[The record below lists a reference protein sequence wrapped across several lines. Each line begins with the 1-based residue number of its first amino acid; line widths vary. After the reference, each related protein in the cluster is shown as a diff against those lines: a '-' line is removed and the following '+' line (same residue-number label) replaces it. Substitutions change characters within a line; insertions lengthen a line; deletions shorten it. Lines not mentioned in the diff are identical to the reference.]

1 MNRGDVVGW
10 IVIDPET
17 GEPVLWCKSRSEA
30 RRIAAESGARYA
42 RVVVA

>member
-1 MNRGDVVGW
+1 MKRGQVIGW

-30 RRIAAESGARYA
+30 RRIAKESGARYA
-42 RVVVA
+42 RAVVA